1 MVGEVKFEFDER
13 SEMEQLFSQD
23 GQFVGYGAAE
33 LTERKVFLGF
43 RLCSDEV
50 RHGFRLG
57 KVHLPVEERT
67 ARELTRFGSSA
78 AGIDEPSEQL
88 LLNIQTAVAGYLDRV
103 FARERVRRTEYRTE
117 HLVKHLFRPFYPS
130 EMNGSGLGVPQGCT
144 SAEQAVRNGH
154 SLLSGYTD
162 DGNSARPVRGRY
174 GTNR

>member
-1 MVGEVKFEFDER
+1 MVGEVQFELDER
-13 SEMEQLFSQD
+13 SEMEQPFAQG

-43 RLCSDEV
+43 RLCSDEIS
-50 RHGFRLG
+50 HGFRLG

-78 AGIDEPSEQL
+78 AGIDEPSEQFL
-88 LLNIQTAVAGYLDRV
+88 LDIETAVAGYLDRV
-103 FARERVRRTEYRTE
+103 LARERVRRSEYRTE
-117 HLVKHLFRPFYPS
+117 HLVEHLFRPFYPS
-130 EMNGSGLGVPQGCT
+130 EMNGSGLGVPQRYT

-162 DGNSARPVRGRY
+162 DGNSARPVRCRY